1 MQTSLDSG
9 FRLDAICV
17 RYLNTCSL
25 TLVPVMDSN
34 MPDSSFCPTSN
45 PGRSRIPT
53 LFAFQLHQV
62 FIRSREWRVGEVK
75 RELEKEAVVGESLER
90 SGDATERSEG
100 RGGTERSRDG
110 ADAGRLVE

>member
-25 TLVPVMDSN
+25 TLVPVMVSN

-53 LFAFQLHQV
+53 LIAFQLHQV

-75 RELEKEAVVGESLER
+75 RELEKEVVVGRELGAEWGRDGAER
-90 SGDATERSEG
+90 
-100 RGGTERSRDG
+100 GTERNG
-110 ADAGRLVE
+110 AEQRRSGRVVE

>member
-1 MQTSLDSG
+1 M
-9 FRLDAICV
+9 
-17 RYLNTCSL
+17 
-25 TLVPVMDSN
+25 
-34 MPDSSFCPTSN
+34 
-45 PGRSRIPT
+45 
-53 LFAFQLHQV
+53 
-62 FIRSREWRVGEVK
+62 GEVK